1 MGYEIIEF
9 VPYADRYDVW
19 SADRVK
25 LHLMVSRPGELW
37 GFLKFW
43 GRELFHYPIEYI
55 DAFLYQCKG
64 YWFLDDTLFT
74 SRTGAIYLWFY
85 DNLGVEQQSLLPGL
99 RDAML
104 SLFDRNTY
112 RAYPVLSMLIQPAL
126 YTWLSL
132 LALACAIRRRDRG
145 VTAAALCLLMYLFT
159 VCLGPLVGN
168 RYSFCMMT
176 GAPLL
181 IGLMCTPRA
190 HNLPETGKPAFRR

>member
-9 VPYADRYDVW
+9 VPYADQYDVW

-25 LHLMVSRPGELW
+25 LHLKVSRPGELW

-74 SRTGAIYLWFY
+74 SRTGAITCGFTITSAWSSKACCRAC
-85 DNLGVEQQSLLPGL
+85 G
-99 RDAML
+99 DAML

-112 RAYPVLSMLIQPAL
+112 RHIPCCP
-126 YTWLSL
+126 
-132 LALACAIRRRDRG
+132 C
-145 VTAAALCLLMYLFT
+145 
-159 VCLGPLVGN
+159 
-168 RYSFCMMT
+168 
-176 GAPLL
+176 
-181 IGLMCTPRA
+181 
-190 HNLPETGKPAFRR
+190 